1 MRHLESRHL
10 VTERDRFLDER
21 HLHMDVHAPP
31 PRAEMGVARA
41 FAAQL
46 GEALPLLSVAGFG
59 ALLVWVAL
67 PGLLLGDCQLGG
79 LPTEVSLQLARLGG
93 RQVVPHPADGVL
105 VQGLIW
111 FRGP

>member
-59 ALLVWVAL
+59 ALLVWVAFATGMHCEGASGPL
-67 PGLLLGDCQLGG
+67 HEAVLWLG
-79 LPTEVSLQLARLGG
+79 RLRHGD
-93 RQVVPHPADGVL
+93 AL
-105 VQGLIW
+105 
-111 FRGP
+111 

>member
-59 ALLVWVAL
+59 ALLVWVAFAT
-67 PGLLLGDCQLGG
+67 GMHCEG
-79 LPTEVSLQLARLGG
+79 A
-93 RQVVPHPADGVL
+93 
-105 VQGLIW
+105 
-111 FRGP
+111 